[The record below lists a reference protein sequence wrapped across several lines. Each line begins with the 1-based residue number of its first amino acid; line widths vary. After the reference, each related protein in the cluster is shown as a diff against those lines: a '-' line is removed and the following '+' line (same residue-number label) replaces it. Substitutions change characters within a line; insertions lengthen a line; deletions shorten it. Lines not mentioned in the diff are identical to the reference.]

1 MKKRVLCVNSIKDYL
16 VTNGRWYEVEEE
28 IEEGYMI
35 YHKEANFTFCFYK
48 HLFITE
54 NEYRKQ
60 KLLKLNQIQ

>member
-1 MKKRVLCVNSIKDYL
+1 MVQ
-16 VTNGRWYEVEEE
+16 VEEE